1 MDILSTSGGRTQP
14 VRTKSLQKAD
24 ILATFE
30 RQMAEY
36 MQAAGE
42 RIRAAREAKFRT
54 RAKAQDETGIQEK
67 QWYRWEHGLTDPT
80 PDNWERIAEVL
91 EVDLATLRADPPKM
105 LDPESAYQAQLDRI
119 EEKLDRILETLKPPA
134 EAPAESHPEPPIPG
148 HRKQKSSGKRVP
160 PKRKAA

>member
-67 QWYRWEHGLTDPT
+67 QWYRLEHGLTDPT

-119 EEKLDRILETLKPPA
+119 EQKLDELLERIKQPA
-134 EAPAESHPEPPIPG
+134 EAPRLPQKRPTPPP
-148 HRKQKSSGKRVP
+148 RKSKSEDTRAPRKR
-160 PKRKAA
+160 RAA